1 MWNLLLGVKGLRDN
15 PSVKP
20 AACQLP
26 FQGSHCH
33 CGYLAS
39 PKRGGEPPSAVE
51 GLFRETIAIA
61 PAAVEEFSHEQKRKR
76 FVMEKDY
83 HYTGYHS
90 NLKPIARTLRKN
102 MTRQERHLWYDF
114 LRNYPIHFYR
124 QRVIEHYIVDFY
136 CSSAN
141 LVIEVDGSQHY
152 TVEGEEYDRIR
163 TDILKLHQLQVLRF
177 SNWEIDNQFPSV
189 CAKIN
194 AAVKG

>member
-1 MWNLLLGVKGLRDN
+1 MKTMYNKELVGTAK
-15 PSVKP
+15 
-20 AACQLP
+20 C
-26 FQGSHCH
+26 
-33 CGYLAS
+33 
-39 PKRGGEPPSAVE
+39 
-51 GLFRETIAIA
+51 
-61 PAAVEEFSHEQKRKR
+61 
-76 FVMEKDY
+76 
-83 HYTGYHS
+83 
-90 NLKPIARTLRKN
+90 LRKN
-102 MTRQERHLWYDF
+102 MTREEKHLWYDF

-177 SNWEIDNQFPSV
+177 SNWEIDNQFHSV
-189 CAKIN
+189 CAKID

>member
-1 MWNLLLGVKGLRDN
+1 MNHILSLKNIHWCDFTPQTSLRLA
-15 PSVKP
+15 SS
-20 AACQLP
+20 P
-26 FQGSHCH
+26 FRGAMRR
-33 CGYLAS
+33 YLAS
-39 PKRGGEPPSAVE
+39 PERGGEPPSAVE
-51 GLFRETIAIA
+51 G
-61 PAAVEEFSHEQKRKR
+61 FSHEQKRKR

-177 SNWEIDNQFPSV
+177 SNWEIDNQFSSV
-189 CAKIN
+189 CAKID

>member
-1 MWNLLLGVKGLRDN
+1 MLLKPLGTLNGIRWCDSTPQSSLR
-15 PSVKP
+15 
-20 AACQLP
+20 
-26 FQGSHCH
+26 
-33 CGYLAS
+33 LAS
-39 PKRGGEPPSAVE
+39 SPFRRAIAIAGILPPLKGGGEPPAAVE
-51 GLFRETIAIA
+51 G
-61 PAAVEEFSHEQKRKR
+61 FSHEQKQKR

-189 CAKIN
+189 CAKID

>member
-1 MWNLLLGVKGLRDN
+1 MRR
-15 PSVKP
+15 
-20 AACQLP
+20 
-26 FQGSHCH
+26 
-33 CGYLAS
+33 YLAS
-39 PKRGGEPPSAVE
+39 PERGGEPPAAVE
-51 GLFRETIAIA
+51 G
-61 PAAVEEFSHEQKRKR
+61 FSHEQKQKR

-189 CAKIN
+189 CAKID